1 MRVKTFSAAGDTI
14 LTDDLSIIE
23 RYRQDVAELLL
34 QVRKL
39 VEASAGGASYDLAV
53 QRFRDLQEA
62 VKNWLS
68 NEDAARRGG
77 EMFTRWTAEGE
88 RLLAEAYDIKSL
100 VSGGGG
106 RDGLFIAATV
116 VGVLGLAF
124 WARRG

>member
-1 MRVKTFSAAGDTI
+1 MRVKNFSAAGDTI

-39 VEASAGGASYDLAV
+39 VEASAGGASYDLVV
-53 QRFRDLQEA
+53 QRFQDLLEA

-88 RLLAEAYDIKSL
+88 RILAEAYDIKAL
-100 VSGGGG
+100 VSGGG
-106 RDGLFIAATV
+106 RDGLFVAATV
-116 VGVLGLAF
+116 VVVLGLAF
-124 WARRG
+124 WANRG